1 MKSQNRTIA
10 SSVLHVLKQSLR
22 PLLVG
27 AALLG
32 AQFVTATPTLAQ
44 DSTVTKAKN
53 ASGYFGAT
61 VKLSATLQRS
71 KDKAYLSGLSLTF
84 KIDVVAVGAPS
95 TDTAGKATLDYKIE
109 DTLTTG
115 DHVFTAEFAGDT
127 ANKASMGTAKLTTVL
142 THVQLNTFHGA
153 QKAGGTIPLKARL
166 TRRPDK
172 KLLANKTVHWLLA
185 GNLIGSAMTN
195 SDGIAE
201 LDYKIPAN
209 TAPGVYQMSLVFDG
223 DSQYAAETNATSTLK
238 VN

>member
-84 KIDVVAVGAPS
+84 KIDV
-95 TDTAGKATLDYKIE
+95 
-109 DTLTTG
+109 
-115 DHVFTAEFAGDT
+115 
-127 ANKASMGTAKLTTVL
+127 
-142 THVQLNTFHGA
+142 
-153 QKAGGTIPLKARL
+153 TIPEYAEASAISSARSKPRSL
-166 TRRPDK
+166 PRADES
-172 KLLANKTVHWLLA
+172 KLPPIYIRLGYILPPQSPRLAKRLSGLLVV
-185 GNLIGSAMTN
+185 IVS
-195 SDGIAE
+195 
-201 LDYKIPAN
+201 
-209 TAPGVYQMSLVFDG
+209 
-223 DSQYAAETNATSTLK
+223 
-238 VN
+238 